1 MQHEIIR
8 STPKWWQK
16 YERRDCV
23 LIVEDH
29 ERHGMRG
36 MIVGQVKLLFSFTY
50 DGVTYP
56 CALINRF
63 TRVGRAP
70 DSVTGMWKVQ
80 PELDHYGNYV

>member
-1 MQHEIIR
+1 M
-8 STPKWWQK
+8 
-16 YERRDCV
+16 

-29 ERHGMRG
+29 GRRGMRG

-56 CALINRF
+56 CALIDRF

-70 DSVTGMWKVQ
+70 DPVTGMWKVQ
-80 PELDHYGNYV
+80 PELDRHGNRVQSVEHLDVFF